1 MENFIDLL
9 STAGLPTSF
18 VGVCLFII
26 FTVQKQLAGVRAE
39 QIATIERL
47 KIDVKELSADKDK
60 LSDKVDELRK
70 ENGEYLGRIA
80 SLQAKLISVGVT
92 LQEEE

>member
-1 MENFIDLL
+1 MDGFIELL

-18 VGVCLFII
+18 IGICLFIV
-26 FTVQKQLAGVRAE
+26 FTIQKQLAGVRAE

-47 KIDVKELSADKDK
+47 KIDVKELSEDKDK

-70 ENGEYLGRIA
+70 ENGEYLTRLA
-80 SLQAKLISVGVT
+80 ELQAKLISVGIPSEK
-92 LQEEE
+92 EE